1 MGKLDGKVAV
11 ITGATSGIGLRTAE
25 IFVAEGAKVVIAGR
39 RVPEGE
45 ALANRLGAA
54 CLFRRTDV
62 TVEDE
67 MRQLIGAAVDKF
79 GRIDCL
85 FNNAGGPAQ
94 TGGIEGLEVERFD
107 AAMATLVRSVMLGMK
122 HAAPHM
128 RRRGSGSIINNG
140 SIAGRLAGFS
150 SSVVYG
156 AAKAAVIHL
165 TKCVAMEL
173 GEAGIRVNSISPGVI
188 STGIFGKALGLPAEA
203 AEKTSAILREVN
215 KNVQPIPRAG
225 LPEDI
230 AHAAVFLAS
239 DESTFINGHDLV
251 IDGAITGGRNWTG
264 QQQGY
269 VALRKAFDQA
279 SGSTH

>member
-1 MGKLDGKVAV
+1 MGRLDGKVAV

-25 IFVAEGAKVVIAGR
+25 IFVAEGAKVVVAGR
-39 RVPEGE
+39 REAEGE
-45 ALANRLGAA
+45 ELARRLGAS

-62 TVEDE
+62 TIDDDI
-67 MRQLIGAAVDKF
+67 RSLIDAAVDRF

-94 TGGIEGLEVERFD
+94 TGGIEGLDAERFD
-107 AAMATLVRSVMLGMK
+107 VAMATLVRSVMLGMK
-122 HAAPHM
+122 YAAPHM
-128 RRRGSGSIINNG
+128 RRQGSGSIINNG

-173 GEAGIRVNSISPGVI
+173 GEAGIRVNSISPGAI
-188 STGIFGKALGLPAEA
+188 ATGIFGKALGLSVEA
-203 AEKTSAILREVN
+203 AEKTPDVMREVY
-215 KNVQPIPRAG
+215 KSAQPIPRAG

-239 DESTFINGHDLV
+239 DESSFINGHDLV
-251 IDGAITGGRNWTG
+251 IDGAITGGRNWTA

-279 SGSTH
+279 QK